1 MGCAF
6 DPTPIAKLVA
16 HEFCWFPNA
25 LAHKKLSFAFDAAN
39 SPKKCLKL
47 PCQQTF
53 LLYRG
58 GPWFTGGDGET

>member
-16 HEFCWFPNA
+16 QEFYWFANG
-25 LAHKKLSFAFDAAN
+25 LSHKKLSFAFHAAN
-39 SPKKCLKL
+39 SPKKCLKP

-53 LLYRG
+53 LL
-58 GPWFTGGDGET
+58 